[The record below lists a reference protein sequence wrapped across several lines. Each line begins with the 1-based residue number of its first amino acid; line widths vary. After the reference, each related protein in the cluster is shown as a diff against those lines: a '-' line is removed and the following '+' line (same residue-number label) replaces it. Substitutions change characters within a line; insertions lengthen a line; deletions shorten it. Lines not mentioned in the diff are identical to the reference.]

1 MWGDKASGE
10 IVAPIVPSPKI
21 LEIKPKFQVGL
32 LKIFIYTDAFM
43 SYIACIQTG
52 GQRRDLHYIYI
63 TMYPSGLV
71 LNLGRSFFASIIRM
85 HYILKARVLKLN
97 VMHNTV

>member
-52 GQRRDLHYIYI
+52 GSKEGFALYLHHN
-63 TMYPSGLV
+63 V
-71 LNLGRSFFASIIRM
+71 SFRTSTKPREIIFR
-85 HYILKARVLKLN
+85 
-97 VMHNTV
+97 